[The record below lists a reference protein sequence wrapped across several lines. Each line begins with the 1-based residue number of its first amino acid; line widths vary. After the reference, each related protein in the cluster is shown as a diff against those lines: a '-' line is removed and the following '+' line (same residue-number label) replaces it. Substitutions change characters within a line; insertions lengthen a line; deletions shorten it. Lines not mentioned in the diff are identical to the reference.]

1 MKEDLDKDIIQDM
14 SSLEES
20 KHYRRYLTDRF
31 EVQMIHEIENGLCA
45 HVLDI
50 ETGQEM
56 KLHTGDEL
64 ADGTVQVTEGGVIFQ
79 PPRADVES
87 FVLRS
92 SSEMSPLKSHSS
104 RNKRHEMNNLLRQ
117 EHQSSPLDDDDD
129 TMIIVL
135 SAEPMTY

>member
-1 MKEDLDKDIIQDM
+1 M
-14 SSLEES
+14 
-20 KHYRRYLTDRF
+20 
-31 EVQMIHEIENGLCA
+31 VHEIEHGLCA
-45 HVLDI
+45 HVLDT
-50 ETGQEM
+50 ETGREM
-56 KLHTGDEL
+56 KLHTGDKL

-92 SSEMSPLKSHSS
+92 SSEMSPLKAHSS

-117 EHQSSPLDDDDD
+117 EHQASPLDDDDD

-135 SAEPMTY
+135 SAEPMMR